1 MLVLS
6 ALWLSL
12 ASAAAHPDTIPP
24 PAASRE
30 PMDSMAAIAIPPAS
44 IPTTASAPPPGAGT
58 LARPSADRAQGR
70 PKVIELSD
78 WYYRRLTI
86 HRWVAYGTLP
96 IFAAQWAAGQR
107 LYDDSRDA
115 PTWAKT
121 THRVGATA
129 LAAGFTVNTVTGL
142 WNLWDSRA
150 VEQGRVLRTI
160 HGVSI
165 LVADGLFTYAGAK
178 LSDQAEQ
185 SADKRRQHR
194 TIALSAMALTT
205 VSGVAM
211 KLWNR

>member
-1 MLVLS
+1 MLVLG

-12 ASAAAHPDTIPP
+12 GSTGLASDTLPLAANDSAAVVGAPT
-24 PAASRE
+24 PAT
-30 PMDSMAAIAIPPAS
+30 
-44 IPTTASAPPPGAGT
+44 TTAALRRTPTP
-58 LARPSADRAQGR
+58 ADSAQGR

-96 IFAAQWAAGQR
+96 VFGAQWAAGQR
-107 LYDDSRDA
+107 LYDDSREA

-121 THRVGATA
+121 THRVGATL
-129 LAAGFTVNTVTGL
+129 LAGGFTVNTVTGL
-142 WNLWDSRA
+142 WNLWDSRS

-160 HGVSI
+160 HGLSI
-165 LVADGLFTYAGAK
+165 LVADGMFTYAGAK
-178 LSDQAEQ
+178 LSDEAEQ
-185 SADKRRQHR
+185 SSAKRREHR

-211 KLWNR
+211 KLWNK

>member
-1 MLVLS
+1 MLAFGALLLS
-6 ALWLSL
+6 IGL
-12 ASAAAHPDTIPP
+12 AGPSPDTL
-24 PAASRE
+24 PA
-30 PMDSMAAIAIPPAS
+30 PVVDDSVAAVVPVAIPDARTLPAH
-44 IPTTASAPPPGAGT
+44 TM
-58 LARPSADRAQGR
+58 ADTAQGR

-86 HRWVAYGTLP
+86 HRWVALGTIP
-96 IFAAQWAAGQR
+96 VFAAQWAAGER

-115 PTWAKT
+115 PAWAKT
-121 THRVGATA
+121 THRVGASL
-129 LAAGFTVNTVTGL
+129 LAAGFTANTVTGV
-142 WNLWDSRA
+142 WNLWDSRG

-160 HGVSI
+160 HGLSM

-194 TIALSAMALTT
+194 TMALSAVALST

-211 KLWNR
+211 KLWNK

>member
-1 MLVLS
+1 MLVLG

-12 ASAAAHPDTIPP
+12 GSTGLASDTLPLAANDSAAVVGAPT
-24 PAASRE
+24 PAT
-30 PMDSMAAIAIPPAS
+30 
-44 IPTTASAPPPGAGT
+44 TTARLRRTPT
-58 LARPSADRAQGR
+58 SADSAQGR

-96 IFAAQWAAGQR
+96 VFGAQWAAGQR
-107 LYDDSRDA
+107 LYDDSREA

-121 THRVGATA
+121 THRVGATL
-129 LAAGFTVNTVTGL
+129 LAGGFTVNTVTGL
-142 WNLWDSRA
+142 WNLWDSRS

-160 HGVSI
+160 HGLSI
-165 LVADGLFTYAGAK
+165 LVADGMFTYAGAK
-178 LSDQAEQ
+178 LSDEAEQ
-185 SADKRRQHR
+185 SSAKRREHR

-211 KLWNR
+211 KLWNK